1 MVLGL
6 VLPKVRDGGAP
17 MIAAVLAG
25 AALTVGTAGLL
36 PSGLPEL
43 LAISAVLL
51 ARPWRTPAP
60 SAQEV
65 AA

>member
-1 MVLGL
+1 
-6 VLPKVRDGGAP
+6 